1 MKKNSRKSNLQII
14 LMIKLIFIYFFFSF
28 TKRLKTFCDNKK
40 KMNEKNK
47 EYNSGKVSFISDT
60 NKYSDMVTFINFLL
74 LN

>member
-1 MKKNSRKSNLQII
+1 
-14 LMIKLIFIYFFFSF
+14 MIKSIFIYLFFSF